1 MDNLANLL
9 NRVNLK
15 ETKNKVNLK
24 ETKNEHVF
32 SNPLFFAI

>member
-1 MDNLANLL
+1 MDNLASLL

-15 ETKNKVNLK
+15 DTKNRVNLE
-24 ETKNEHVF
+24 ETKNEQSF